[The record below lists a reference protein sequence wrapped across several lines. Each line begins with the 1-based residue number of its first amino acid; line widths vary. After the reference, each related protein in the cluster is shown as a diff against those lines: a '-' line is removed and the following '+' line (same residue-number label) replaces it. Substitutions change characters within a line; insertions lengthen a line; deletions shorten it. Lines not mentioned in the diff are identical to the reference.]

1 VSEITQHS
9 YFISAFHQMVSECS
23 AAADFVC
30 FARVLVLRWDF
41 KIRKSTVSGVVGAGA
56 VGLDLN
62 ITITQFY

>member
-1 VSEITQHS
+1 
-9 YFISAFHQMVSECS
+9 MVSECS